1 MALSRDAISEEH
13 VWRRCCRAGGE
24 RGPTRELSGGD
35 GSALAAIAR
44 GGMGGGGALDGFSR
58 RGDLVGTD
66 DARDVA
72 CGRGTL
78 ATGRCFCG
86 DARGGLGRW
95 WSPVG
100 SAGGW
105 VRAVS
110 IGSRHRDPD
119 ESAVNV
125 TTDRSPHLDRVR
137 ILEKAVCSWKEPDGE
152 ARGGGMAVPRAW
164 APPVSTR
171 NPSGRRFFWRGAPL
185 ARSSQTAASLL
196 SAHRLTASPHFS
208 MSGSHEG

>member
-1 MALSRDAISEEH
+1 MALSRDASSEEH
-13 VWRRCCRAGGE
+13 AWRRCCRAGGE

-44 GGMGGGGALDGFSR
+44 GGMGGGGALDGFCR

-86 DARGGLGRW
+86 DARGGLGRRW
-95 WSPVG
+95 NPVG

-125 TTDRSPHLDRVR
+125 TTDRSPHLAGTNNRKGSVFV
-137 ILEKAVCSWKEPDGE
+137 E
-152 ARGGGMAVPRAW
+152 RGPTPNRK
-164 APPVSTR
+164 S
-171 NPSGRRFFWRGAPL
+171 
-185 ARSSQTAASLL
+185 
-196 SAHRLTASPHFS
+196 
-208 MSGSHEG
+208 